1 LIEAESL
8 GVAREPIFGDSP
20 AMVDSASF
28 CHLGG
33 VNPSS
38 TASEILE
45 QFWNTRY
52 KNSRNDTAIN
62 VTEKRNLRGKTASSK
77 MIKYDTKQHFSIC

>member
-1 LIEAESL
+1 M
-8 GVAREPIFGDSP
+8 GVAREPVSGDSP
-20 AMVDSASF
+20 AGVGSASF
-28 CHLGG
+28 CYLGG

-45 QFWNTRY
+45 QFWNTKY

-62 VTEKRNLRGKTASSK
+62 VTEKRNLQGKTASSK
-77 MIKYDTKQHFSIC
+77 MIKYDTKQAFSIC